1 MYEELDDPV
10 TIVTGAGCG
19 IGRAIA
25 KTLSVHNAR
34 LILADIDLDGVR
46 TTAAEIADAGG
57 HAEAYHL
64 DVGDPDR
71 IVRFIEQVTASF
83 GRVDILVNNAGV
95 VSRTSAVEL
104 SLEDWNHTLDVN
116 LRAAFLLTRE
126 VFAGMQKRRRGAIV
140 NISSLSALNGG
151 IAVGPDYV
159 ASKAGLIGLTR
170 HFARFGAPC
179 GIRVNAVCPG
189 IIDTRQTT
197 MLDENTLNALRK
209 QVPMGRFGSP
219 DEVARV
225 VLFLVSAMASY
236 VTGEVIAVTGGI
248 IA

>member
-1 MYEELDDPV
+1 MYEELDGRV
-10 TIVTGAGCG
+10 AIVTGAGCG

-25 KTLSVHNAR
+25 KRLSAHNAR
-34 LILADIDLDGVR
+34 MILADIDLDRVR
-46 TTAAEIADAGG
+46 ITAEEIGNAGG
-57 HAEAYHL
+57 HAEAYRL

-104 SLEDWNHTLDVN
+104 SLEDWNHTLNVN
-116 LRAAFLLTRE
+116 LRGAFLLTRE
-126 VFAGMQKRRRGAIV
+126 TFVGMQQRRRGAVV

-170 HFARFGAPC
+170 HFARLGAPC

-197 MLDENTLNALRK
+197 ALDERTLDGLKK

-225 VLFLVSAMASY
+225 ALFLVSAMASY